1 MWLGS
6 EIAISL
12 ISISL
17 PSVFFLAQRMNIKGV
32 WSLLTS
38 RTSTSRTQ
46 ASSSGHPVREYHSNE
61 KDDYGLV
68 SRSPNRAYLPHTR
81 TTAEFVAA
89 NEGME
94 NSKHDGIRVVSKTE
108 IV

>member
-38 RTSTSRTQ
+38 RTHTSHTQ
-46 ASSSGHPVREYHSNE
+46 ASSSGHPVRDYQSSE
-61 KDDYGLV
+61 KDDYGFAP
-68 SRSPNRAYLPHTR
+68 RSPNRSYLPHTR
-81 TTAEFVAA
+81 TTAEFVGA
-89 NEGME
+89 NEDME
-94 NSKHDGIRVVSKTE
+94 NTKHDGIRVVQKTE
-108 IV
+108 VV